1 MNKREKIYLAI
12 VILLL
17 GVLVVK
23 SFYLDDYKPVTKD
36 EELFK
41 EYAERLIDEKYHGFF
56 NENKLIGIKI
66 VNIKKL
72 ENEGVSTIEVQSEND
87 NEYKS
92 VEIEG
97 KYEAK
102 IRKYLFHIL
111 PYGQDKIL
119 SRK

>member
-1 MNKREKIYLAI
+1 MNKKEKAYLAI

-17 GVLVVK
+17 GLLLVK
-23 SFYLDDYKPVTKD
+23 TFYLDDYKPVTKD

-41 EYAERLIDEKYHGFF
+41 EYAERLINEKTNSFF
-56 NENKLIGIKI
+56 KNNILIGRKI

-72 ENEGVSTIEVQSEND
+72 EDEGVSIIEVQSGND
-87 NEYKS
+87 NEYER

-102 IRKYLFHIL
+102 VRKYLFHIL
-111 PYGQDKIL
+111 PYGHDKIL
-119 SRK
+119 SRE